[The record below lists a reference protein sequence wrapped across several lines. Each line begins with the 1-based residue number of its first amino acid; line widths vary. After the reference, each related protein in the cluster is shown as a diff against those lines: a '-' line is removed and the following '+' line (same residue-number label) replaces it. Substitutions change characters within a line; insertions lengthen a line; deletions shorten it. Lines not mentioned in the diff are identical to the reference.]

1 MTLIFIEFLI
11 VAFIVVIASKRL
23 ADNAETIEQHSSFNP
38 IFMGLILSAATS
50 LPELVSSLTSI
61 SLGNDVTAVS
71 NVLGSNV
78 FNVFALACINLFMF
92 RKKIFRRVAPE
103 TFSTAIIAIIMY
115 CLMIFSLILTQEFG
129 IELLFPRMQFT
140 ISSLFIA
147 GIYFYSVYKSGN
159 ESDEVHD
166 LNEKVSLSREYK
178 EFVLLVIV
186 NVFASMI
193 LAHKAEDIVLMTGLS
208 EGVVGAVLVGIATS
222 LPEIITCYAL
232 VKKNKNVMA
241 VTSILGSNTFNF
253 LTFVLLDFAT
263 EHSIYV
269 NMDAS
274 ILLFAI
280 AGLIFSILMYNMGKV
295 LGRFY
300 FVPSILVV
308 IIYLITVYLSAI
320 I

>member
-1 MTLIFIEFLI
+1 MTTIFIEFFI
-11 VAFIVVIASKRL
+11 VALVVVIASKRL

-78 FNVFALACINLFMF
+78 FNIFALAVINLLMYK
-92 RKKIFRRVAPE
+92 RKIFRRVPEE
-103 TFSTAIIAIIMY
+103 TFKTAKIAIAMYTLMVLTLMSTHLLGIYLMVPRMPITITSLIIASLY
-115 CLMIFSLILTQEFG
+115 C
-129 IELLFPRMQFT
+129 
-140 ISSLFIA
+140 
-147 GIYFYSVYKSGN
+147 YSVIKSGN
-159 ESDEVHD
+159 DNDEVHD
-166 LNEKVSLSREYK
+166 LNEKVNLNRQYQ
-178 EFVLLVIV
+178 EFVILVVI

-193 LAHKAEDIVLMTGLS
+193 LAHKAEDIVLLTGLS

-232 VKKNKNVMA
+232 IKKNKNVMA

-253 LTFVLLDFAT
+253 LTFVILDFST
-263 EHSIYV
+263 KHSIYTDLDLSV
-269 NMDAS
+269 WVFGVTGLVMS
-274 ILLFAI
+274 IVML
-280 AGLIFSILMYNMGKV
+280 NMGKIR
-295 LGRFY
+295 GRFY
-300 FVPSILVV
+300 MVPSILIVGL
-308 IIYLITVYLSAI
+308 YFAAVYFSAI